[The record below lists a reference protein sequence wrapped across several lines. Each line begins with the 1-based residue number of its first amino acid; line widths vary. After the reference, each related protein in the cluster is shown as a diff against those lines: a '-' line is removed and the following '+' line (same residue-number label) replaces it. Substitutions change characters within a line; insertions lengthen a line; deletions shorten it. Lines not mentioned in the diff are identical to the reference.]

1 MPSETK
7 HHSNRRSGFRLIPRL
22 TYANV
27 VSTLALF
34 LALGGVAYATNSLPG
49 QSVGPRQLK
58 DGAVRTGKI
67 ANRAVTRV
75 KIRRGAIRYAHLNRK
90 LVRRLSGRRGPQ
102 GPQGPRGAVGPVGP
116 AGVAGRDGTDGR
128 DGSTG
133 PIGPQGVAG
142 ATGSTGPAGASGAT
156 GATGVTGAAGDDGLD
171 GATGATGVT
180 GIAGPIGMTGPTGV
194 TGPAG
199 AGDLELVEVV
209 TPYSNLPPGASFA
222 LWADCPGSKTVVSGG
237 FAGGPGT
244 TQAYQSYPS
253 STQIGGTPLD
263 RWRIAVYNPSA
274 SNQSGNVSVYAL
286 CQD

>member
-1 MPSETK
+1 MASNTK
-7 HHSNRRSGFRLIPRL
+7 HHSNRRSGFRLLPRL

-58 DGAVRTGKI
+58 EGAVRTGKI

-75 KIRRGAIRYAHLNRK
+75 KIRRGAIRYAHLNRQ
-90 LVRRLSGRRGPQ
+90 LVRRLSGQRGPE
-102 GPQGPRGAVGPVGP
+102 GPQGPRGAIGP
-116 AGVAGRDGTDGR
+116 AGAAGAAGRDGADGR
-128 DGSTG
+128 DGATG
-133 PIGPQGVAG
+133 PIGPQGAAG
-142 ATGSTGPAGASGAT
+142 SNGTTGPTGAS

-171 GATGATGVT
+171 GAAGATGVT
-180 GIAGPIGMTGPTGV
+180 GIAGPIGVTGPTGV
-194 TGPAG
+194 TGPA
-199 AGDLELVEVV
+199 ATGDLELVEVV
-209 TPYSNLPPGASFA
+209 TPYSNLSPGASFSI
-222 LWADCPGSKTVVSGG
+222 WADCPGSKTVVSGG

-244 TQAYQSYPS
+244 TQAFQSYPS
-253 STQIGGTPLD
+253 STQISGTPLD
-263 RWRIAVYNPSA
+263 RWRVAVYNPSA